1 MKVIIKTRKLE
12 LTPALKNFT
21 EKKFYSLKKFINILK
36 REDEIGKTMAEV
48 LVELERETI
57 HHKKGEVFVVRCR
70 VDLPGRSLVAS
81 AKSDDMLKAIIL
93 AKDEMKMEIEKYKF
107 KKIDQQRREQRKM
120 KGRIE

>member
-1 MKVIIKTRKLE
+1 MITQPEFIWTREDLIKTGFIRSSFELLIDDSQGFIRLVSTSRKMYLRK
-12 LTPALKNFT
+12 PWGKSQGM
-21 EKKFYSLKKFINILK
+21 SL
-36 REDEIGKTMAEV
+36 R
-48 LVELERETI
+48 R
-57 HHKKGEVFVVRCR
+57 
-70 VDLPGRSLVAS
+70 PGRSLIAN